1 MRFSQFGIFQDAAD
15 DKMKNNSLIAFK
27 FDMLILDG
35 EIHFLNQKTLTLSK
49 KLTVLWQ
56 IFGPK
61 KSLKI
66 SNVIKWL

>member
-35 EIHFLNQKTLTLSK
+35 EIHYLNQNVSHY
-49 KLTVLWQ
+49 
-56 IFGPK
+56 
-61 KSLKI
+61 LK
-66 SNVIKWL
+66 N